1 MSGNILV
8 IGATIAAT
16 LSCTVVANL
25 LLKIGADERGVG
37 TVWPLSMLN
46 MHTFL
51 GAVAFF
57 MAMLLYLMVLKQTA
71 LNLAQSIFALQ
82 FILVIFAAH
91 LILGEPIGM
100 YRWLGIALISA
111 GLLVI
116 AISPSSAL
124 R

>member
-8 IGATIAAT
+8 IGMTIAASI
-16 LSCTVVANL
+16 SCTVVANL
-25 LLKIGADERGVG
+25 LLKVGAGERGIG
-37 TVWPLSMLN
+37 TVWPISMLN
-46 MHTFL
+46 MYTFL

-57 MAMLLYLMVLKQTA
+57 MAMLLYLVVLKQTA

-82 FILVIFAAH
+82 FVMVIFAAH
-91 LILGEPIGM
+91 LVLGEPIGM
-100 YRWLGIALISA
+100 YRWFGIALIAA

-116 AISPSSAL
+116 AISPSSTV